1 MLQGSVFGLLSQGR
15 TLMQMQT
22 PKDLFDAEITLTSV
36 GVWFLNSSVSR
47 PESLRTL
54 HPLGRC
60 MCWLV

>member
-1 MLQGSVFGLLSQGR
+1 MLQGSVFRLLSQGR

-22 PKDLFDAEITLTSV
+22 PRDLFDTEITLTSV

-47 PESLRTL
+47 PESLRML